1 MKLPI
6 EILPVY
12 SRVEREA
19 FIDLPWRLN
28 AGDPAWV
35 PPLRMSVRE
44 IIDVT
49 RHPFWQTHA
58 GHFFVAKKDGNVV
71 GRIAAIF
78 PKRQNNG
85 GLGYFG
91 FLEFVEDQE
100 VLNALLDHAA
110 TVLRELGFEK
120 MLGPVNPSTNYEL
133 GFLIDGFEHP
143 PFLML
148 THNPPYYDRMM
159 HAAAS
164 QKARDFYSY
173 HITDK
178 TFAPSEKQAR
188 VAARL
193 RERGRVT
200 LRHPDLRQF
209 DREIALIGDIYNDA
223 WADHWGFQPMTAA
236 EFRQMGKEMRQ
247 ILDPELFFFID
258 YQDEPAGFLM
268 ALPNYNEVFARI
280 HDGRLFP
287 FGIFKLLK
295 HRRNIHSARVITLG
309 IRRKFQHLGLAGMVY
324 PEIGA
329 QLIRKGYPNCEI
341 SWVVE
346 DNGPMNSAAAQL
358 GGEVYKTWR
367 LYERPTLIPAAGNPS
382 DQ

>member
-1 MKLPI
+1 MNRPI

-12 SRVEREA
+12 SRAEREA

-28 AGDPAWV
+28 RNDPAWV
-35 PPLRMSVRE
+35 PPLRMAVRE
-44 IIDVT
+44 MIDVSK
-49 RHPFWQTHA
+49 HPFWQTHA
-58 GHFFVAKKDGNVV
+58 GHFFLAKRDGEVV

-78 PKRQNNG
+78 TKRHDNS

-91 FLEFVEDQE
+91 FLEFTEDQQ
-100 VLNALLDHAA
+100 VLAGLLDHAA
-110 TVLRELGFEK
+110 KVLREHGFER

-133 GFLIDGFEHP
+133 GFLVQGFDQP

-148 THNPPYYDRMM
+148 THNPPYYDQMM
-159 HAAAS
+159 LVTDCR
-164 QKARDFYSY
+164 KARDFYSY
-173 HITDK
+173 RISDK
-178 TFAPSEKQAR
+178 TFAPSDKQTR

-193 RERGRVT
+193 RERGHVS

-236 EFRQMGKEMRQ
+236 EFRQMGREMRQ
-247 ILDPELFFFID
+247 ILDPDLFYFID
-258 YQDEPAGFLM
+258 YHGEPAGFLM

-280 HDGRLFP
+280 PDGRLFP
-287 FGIFKLLK
+287 FGIFKFLK
-295 HRRNIHSARVITLG
+295 YRRKIHSARVITLG

-346 DNGPMNSAAAQL
+346 DNGPMNSAAVQL
-358 GGEVYKTWR
+358 GGEISKTWR
-367 LYERPTLIPAAGNPS
+367 LYERPTFIPAPDNPNGR
-382 DQ
+382 